1 MIDYDKFDWLAIFSA
16 IGSAQTLNDNA
27 YKFAKGLV
35 IEIAISKYSNGQLH
49 WEGGSEK
56 GYDLIDNDGKRYEVK
71 SLADGWNSNDAKDI
85 TIGNHRS
92 DYKESREQ
100 EYDYL
105 IFVAGDSKKKSIHY
119 NHWVVSIAN
128 YEDTLPYIISN
139 SADIKIKKMPS
150 HLFYKIRSYP
160 IKDST
165 TDMRSKIETFM
176 MDLV

>member
-16 IGSAQTLNDNA
+16 IDDAQTLNDNA
-27 YKFAKGLV
+27 YKFAKGLI
-35 IEIAISKYSNGQLH
+35 IEMAISKHSNGQLH

-71 SLADGWNSNDAKDI
+71 SLADGWNSKDAKDI
-85 TIGNHRS
+85 IIGNHRS
-92 DYKESREQ
+92 DYKEFREQ

-105 IFVAGDSKKKSIHY
+105 IFVAGDNKKKSINY
-119 NHWVVSIAN
+119 NHWVVSVAD

-139 SADIKIKKMPS
+139 SADIKIKNMPS
-150 HLFYKIRSYP
+150 YLFHKVRSYP

-165 TDMRSKIETFM
+165 TDMRSKIETM
-176 MDLV
+176 MWDLV